1 MSDLVSSDQIEAF
14 QRDGVL
20 HIPGLIEEPG
30 LEPLRRAI
38 DDLLAAL
45 SENPVVNN
53 VTAWAAKAKAAGETV
68 LSDREGSSTGRFLVR
83 PNTWFEDSRIH
94 DFAFN
99 SVLPAVAAQLMGA
112 DRLSF
117 LGDQL
122 FLKEP
127 GSIYRTAFHQ
137 DSGYFHCFGD
147 QCCSFWISLDQV
159 TSESGVMG
167 YVPGSHRWGR
177 EFSANAFAHRAPLPG
192 ANGETLPPIEDD
204 EAAYGVRY
212 IETAPGDVIV
222 HHYKT
227 VHGAT
232 GNTSSNTT
240 RRAAT
245 FRYLGP
251 DMRYREKPG
260 APPNTFKSAE
270 LKEGDPVISS
280 EYPLVWPRD
289 AVESPAPTSR

>member
-1 MSDLVSSDQIEAF
+1 MSDLVADHQIDAF
-14 QRDGVL
+14 RQDGLL
-20 HIPGLIEEPG
+20 HLPGLVKEHA
-30 LEPLRRAI
+30 LDPLREAI
-38 DDLLAAL
+38 DDLLADIA
-45 SENPVVNN
+45 EQPVVNN
-53 VTAWAAKAKAAGETV
+53 VTAWAATAETAGEVV
-68 LSDREGSSTGRFLVR
+68 LSDRDGPATGRFLVR
-83 PNTWFEDSRIH
+83 PNTWFEDPRIR
-94 DFAFN
+94 DIAFN
-99 SVLPAVAAQLMGA
+99 SVLPEVAAALMGA

-137 DSGYFHCFGD
+137 DSGYFHCVGD
-147 QCCSFWISLDQV
+147 QCCSFWVSLDHV
-159 TSESGVMG
+159 TRDSGVMG
-167 YVPGSHRWGR
+167 YVPGSHKWGR

-192 ANGETLPPIEDD
+192 ADGDTLPSIEED

-212 IETAPGDVIV
+212 VETAPGDVIV

-227 VHGAT
+227 IHGAT
-232 GNTSSNTT
+232 GNVSATST
-240 RRAAT
+240 RRAAA

-260 APPNTFKSAE
+260 APPNTFKSVE
-270 LKEGDPVISS
+270 LTEGDPVVGS

-289 AVESPAPTSR
+289 AYLPKTFS

>member
-1 MSDLVSSDQIEAF
+1 MSGLVSSDQIEAF

-20 HIPGLIEEPG
+20 HIPSLIEERA
-30 LEPLRRAI
+30 LDPLRRAI
-38 DDLLAAL
+38 DDLLAAV

-53 VTAWAAKAKAAGETV
+53 VTAWAAKAKAAGEAV
-68 LSDREGSSTGRFLVR
+68 LSDRDGLATGRFLVR
-83 PNTWFEDSRIH
+83 PNTWSEDARIH

-99 SVLPAVAAQLMGA
+99 SVLPEVAALLMSA

-147 QCCSFWISLDQV
+147 QCCSFWVSLDRV
-159 TSESGVMG
+159 TRESSVMG
-167 YVPGSHRWGR
+167 YVPGSHRWDR
-177 EFSANAFAHRAPLPG
+177 DFSANAFAHRAPLPG
-192 ANGETLPPIEDD
+192 AEGETMPSIEDD

-232 GNTSSNTT
+232 GNISSTST
-240 RRAAT
+240 RRAAAS
-245 FRYLGP
+245 RYLGP

-260 APPNTFKSAE
+260 APPNTFKSTE
-270 LKEGDPVISS
+270 LNEGDPVISS
-280 EYPLVWPRD
+280 EYPLVWPR
-289 AVESPAPTSR
+289 ASASTSV